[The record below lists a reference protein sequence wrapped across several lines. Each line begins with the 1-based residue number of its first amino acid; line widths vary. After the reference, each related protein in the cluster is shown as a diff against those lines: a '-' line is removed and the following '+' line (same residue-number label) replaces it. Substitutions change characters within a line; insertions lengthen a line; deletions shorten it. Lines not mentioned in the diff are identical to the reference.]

1 MEEWPVCD
9 CLISFH
15 SKGFPLDK
23 AIQYA
28 QSHNPY
34 VINNLHMQY
43 DIQDRRKVY
52 ATLDSEGIEIPR
64 YAVLDRDSL
73 DPKGRWFYAYQRS

>member
-1 MEEWPVCD
+1 M
-9 CLISFH
+9 
-15 SKGFPLDK
+15 DK

-28 QSHNPY
+28 QLHNPY

-43 DIQDRRKVY
+43 GIQDRRKVY
-52 ATLDSEGIEIPR
+52 STLDAEGIEIPR

-73 DPKGRWFYAYQRS
+73 DPKRELYNLLAYILKKLQMK